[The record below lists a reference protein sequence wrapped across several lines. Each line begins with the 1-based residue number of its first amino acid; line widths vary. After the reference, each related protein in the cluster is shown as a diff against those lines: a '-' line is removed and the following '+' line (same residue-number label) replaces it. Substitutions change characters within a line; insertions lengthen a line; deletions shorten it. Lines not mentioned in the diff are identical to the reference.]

1 MKKCP
6 EVPTKS
12 SQGIDA
18 WPIGGALSRGVRDN
32 SETPSLGTNS
42 PKSSRLTCLQARGGG
57 GGSIVGSWT
66 AHSPRSEYEPLK
78 TSEWNCLQAR
88 GGALLWGA
96 GQLRALALST
106 NPSKH
111 RNGNACKPGGGAL
124 LWGAGQLT
132 ALALST
138 NPSKHR
144 NGNAC
149 KPEGG
154 GGSIMGSWTAQSPRS
169 EYEPLKTS
177 EWKCLQARGG
187 LYCGELDSSQPSL

>member
-1 MKKCP
+1 MEMP
-6 EVPTKS
+6 A
-12 SQGIDA
+12 SQ
-18 WPIGGALSRGVRDN
+18 RG
-32 SETPSLGTNS
+32 
-42 PKSSRLTCLQARGGG
+42 
-57 GGSIVGSWT
+57 
-66 AHSPRSEYEPLK
+66 
-78 TSEWNCLQAR
+78 

-111 RNGNACKPGGGAL
+111 RNGNACKPGGGGAL
-124 LWGAGQLT
+124 SWGAGQLR

-149 KPEGG
+149 KPGGG

-169 EYEPLKTS
+169 EYEPPHNIGIEMPASLRIQAISRKKKVSTS
-177 EWKCLQARGG
+177 MFRRNSPHVGVQKRSFLRIGFEFSMRRVSRWIFLNPRRRYSHSEAR
-187 LYCGELDSSQPSL
+187 P